1 MLWTVDAEQDRER
14 IYDYLDERNPIAA
27 IELDDLIREKVSL
40 LAHNNLMGRTGQKK
54 GTRELVVHPHYVV
67 VYDITENVRI
77 LRVLHTSQQISV
89 EQPSPPF
96 VRVKAED
103 SPSAG
108 HSAEGCL
115 RESGGF

>member
-1 MLWTVDAEQDRER
+1 MKILWTVDAEQDRER

-67 VYDITENVRI
+67 VYDITENVRV
-77 LRVLHTSQQISV
+77 LRVLHTSQQ
-89 EQPSPPF
+89 
-96 VRVKAED
+96 RT
-103 SPSAG
+103 
-108 HSAEGCL
+108 
-115 RESGGF
+115 